1 MVKGVGPWRAQYI
14 IDRSIR
20 LQEAEAVAF
29 GRAEI
34 ALAPEARAR
43 TKAAHAR
50 LQEVIAQ
57 DRHVYGLTTG
67 FGPLANRLI
76 SKDDGANLQQN
87 LIYHLASGIG
97 APLAWAEARMMVLA
111 RLMSILQGL
120 SGASEAAISRMLAL
134 LASPFAPRVPA
145 RGTVGASGDLTPL
158 AHMVLALQ
166 GQSGFIDSA
175 GAPVDRAT
183 ALDALGGPLDLRA
196 RDGLALVNG
205 TSAMTGV
212 AVLNVCAMARAQ
224 SRALAQSAVLAEVFG
239 ARMEAWHPLFA
250 QVRPHAGQLWAC
262 EQLSALTLDAPRVAR
277 EFVALRVLSGA
288 AGAEPAALQDA
299 YSLRCV
305 PQLVGAAYDT
315 AAFHQRV
322 VECELSSVTD
332 NPIFPDPALAPP
344 APALHGGN
352 FMGMHVG
359 LASDALAGAV
369 LTLANLAERQIARLT
384 DERLNAGLYAFLHD
398 GPCGLNSG
406 FMGAQVT
413 TSALLAEMRAI
424 GPAAIQSI

>member
-1 MVKGVGPWRAQYI
+1 
-14 IDRSIR
+14 
-20 LQEAEAVAF
+20 
-29 GRAEI
+29 
-34 ALAPEARAR
+34 
-43 TKAAHAR
+43 
-50 LQEVIAQ
+50 
-57 DRHVYGLTTG
+57 
-67 FGPLANRLI
+67 
-76 SKDDGANLQQN
+76 
-87 LIYHLASGIG
+87 
-97 APLAWAEARMMVLA
+97 
-111 RLMSILQGL
+111 
-120 SGASEAAISRMLAL
+120 
-134 LASPFAPRVPA
+134 
-145 RGTVGASGDLTPL
+145 
-158 AHMVLALQ
+158 
-166 GQSGFIDSA
+166 
-175 GAPVDRAT
+175 
-183 ALDALGGPLDLRA
+183 
-196 RDGLALVNG
+196 
-205 TSAMTGV
+205 
-212 AVLNVCAMARAQ
+212 
-224 SRALAQSAVLAEVFG
+224 
-239 ARMEAWHPLFA
+239 MEAWHPLVA

-384 DERLNAGLYAFLHD
+384 DERLNAGLSAFLHD

>member
-1 MVKGVGPWRAQYI
+1 
-14 IDRSIR
+14 
-20 LQEAEAVAF
+20 
-29 GRAEI
+29 
-34 ALAPEARAR
+34 
-43 TKAAHAR
+43 
-50 LQEVIAQ
+50 
-57 DRHVYGLTTG
+57 
-67 FGPLANRLI
+67 
-76 SKDDGANLQQN
+76 
-87 LIYHLASGIG
+87 
-97 APLAWAEARMMVLA
+97 MMVLA

-166 GQSGFIDSA
+166 GQGGFIDSA

-384 DERLNAGLYAFLHD
+384 DERLNAGLPAFLHD

-413 TSALLAEMRAI
+413 ASALLAEMRAI
-424 GPAAIQSI
+424 GPAAIQSISTNGANQDVVSMGTIAARLARDKLALLARIQAILAMCLAQAMELRARQTPELGWSAAALALQAQVRALSAPLSRDRPLGAEIDLLAERFFAPESAENLSSPE